1 MGFEINFDWNSFL
14 QAIFDFASQD
24 PLTLG
29 WQIMAK
35 GGWVIF
41 LIIIIAEMY
50 RIWLDARQ
58 GRFQSKWKFVY
69 LAVDIPRNNELTPK
83 AVENIFSTIAG
94 AQSSANIID
103 KYWHGKTQESFSF
116 ELVSLEGY
124 TQFIIRTPSHF
135 RDLVEA
141 SLYAQYPDAEITEVD
156 DYTKEYANLK
166 FPNDNYNLWGT
177 ELILTK
183 DYPYPIKTYPEFE
196 HTLSQAFID
205 PMASILE
212 ILSRLSEGE
221 QLWLQIVVTPLKPP
235 GWGEVAKKTVTELIG
250 KKYEAPKTFW
260 DTLEKPFEL
269 LGGISKEFQ
278 NQILGPGGD
287 EVKKEDATAKMQS
300 LSPGERSVLERVQ
313 TKLSKP
319 AFAFKFRVIYL
330 GKKSVF
336 NKAKGVTG
344 IMGALQQF
352 NTADANGFKGGPKTK
367 TGADYFRV
375 NKRVAEKQNRILK
388 YYCRRS
394 NSKGEE
400 NKNLLL
406 NVEELASI
414 WHFPVITVKA
424 TQVEKIDAKKA
435 APPTHLPYDRK
446 INPIASPVK
455 EQARLAPQAPS
466 MPSLGAQMPQEPKL
480 PGAIVKRQAEP
491 PSNLPTI

>member
-1 MGFEINFDWNSFL
+1 MGFEVNIDWNSIL
-14 QAIFDFASQD
+14 QWLYNFTSQD
-24 PLTLG
+24 PLTIV
-29 WQIMAK
+29 WQLFAN
-35 GGWVIF
+35 GGWVII
-41 LIIIIAEMY
+41 LIVMIVELY
-50 RIWLDARQ
+50 KSWLDARQ
-58 GRFQSKWKFVY
+58 GQFQSKWKFVY
-69 LAVDIPRNNELTPK
+69 LAIDIPRNNELTPK

-94 AQSSANIID
+94 AQSNPNLIE

-141 SLYAQYPDAEITEVD
+141 SVYAQYPDAEITEVE
-156 DYTKEYANLK
+156 DYTKNYAGLR
-166 FPNDNYNLWGT
+166 FPNDTYNLWGT

-205 PMASILE
+205 PMGAILE
-212 ILSRLSEGE
+212 IMSRMSEGE
-221 QLWLQIVVTPLKPP
+221 QLWLQIVVTPLKQP
-235 GWGEVAKKTVTELIG
+235 GWGEVAKKTVTELMG

-260 DTLEKPFEL
+260 SAIDKPLEI
-269 LGGISKEFQ
+269 LGGISKEFTS
-278 NQILGPGGD
+278 QIFGPGG
-287 EVKKEDATAKMQS
+287 EETKKEDAANKMQN

-313 TKLSKP
+313 GKLGKP
-319 AFAFKFRVIYL
+319 AFAFKFRVVYL
-330 GKKSVF
+330 GKKEVF
-336 NKAKGVTG
+336 NKGKGVTG

-367 TGADYFRV
+367 TGADYFQV
-375 NKRVAEKQNRILK
+375 GKKVAVKQNRILK
-388 YYCRRS
+388 YYYKRD
-394 NSKGEE
+394 NSHGEE
-400 NKNLLL
+400 NKNLFL

-446 INPIASPVK
+446 INPLMPVK
-455 EQARLAPQAPS
+455 EPEKQIPQAPS
-466 MPSLGAQMPQEPKL
+466 MPSLGVMPQEPKL
-480 PGAIVKRQAEP
+480 PGAIVKRQAVP